1 MRPEKFSRNRKHTHI
16 HVHKGFLFFDGFFGC
31 LTIKTLFLK
40 RKFQPIPLDEKK
52 YFLLFRKKFLFSK
65 LPYKN
70 LLYLTLFCI
79 DSESIYTSKF

>member
-16 HVHKGFLFFDGFFGC
+16 HVHKGFLFFDGFFF
-31 LTIKTLFLK
+31 LLFNNEDTFLK

-70 LLYLTLFCI
+70 FIIFFIILH
-79 DSESIYTSKF
+79 